1 MPQHTIQLR
10 EVTGADTSVFFDH
23 LQHAPAQQMA
33 AFIHEHP
40 EDRAAHDAHWNKLLA
55 NDSITKRSIEL
66 VHPDADPE
74 LVGHIISFTMEGD
87 REITYWIDH
96 HHWGKGLASEALR
109 QFLEIEQTR
118 PLYGRA
124 AKDNTP
130 SIRVME
136 RNGFT
141 LLRYERGYA
150 HARVDEI
157 DEVVMI
163 RRD

>member
-1 MPQHTIQLR
+1 MSQHTIQLR
-10 EVTGADTSVFFDH
+10 DVIDSDVAVFFDH
-23 LQHAPAQQMA
+23 LQHHPAQQMA

-40 EDRAAHDAHWNKLLA
+40 EDRAAHDGHWSKLLA

-74 LVGHIISFTMEGD
+74 LIGHIISFTMEGD

-96 HHWGKGLASEALR
+96 HHWGKGIASEALC
-109 QFLEIEQTR
+109 QFLAIEQAR

-124 AKDNTP
+124 AKDNEP

-141 LLRYERGYA
+141 LLRHERGYA
-150 HARVDEI
+150 HARGEEI

-163 RRD
+163 LHA

>member
-10 EVTGADTSVFFDH
+10 EITEADTSVFFDH

-96 HHWGKGLASEALR
+96 HHWGKGIASEALH
-109 QFLEIEQTR
+109 QFLAIEQTR

-141 LLRYERGYA
+141 LLRHERGYA
-150 HARVDEI
+150 HARGDEI

>member
-1 MPQHTIQLR
+1 MSSCSIQLR
-10 EVTGADTSVFFDH
+10 EVTHDDTSVFFDH

-66 VHPDADPE
+66 IHPGAEPE

-96 HHWGKGLASEALR
+96 KHWGEGIATEALR
-109 QFLEIEQTR
+109 EFLSIEKAR

-124 AKDNTP
+124 AQDNES
-130 SIRVME
+130 SIRVMVK
-136 RNGFT
+136 NGFQ
-141 LLRYERGYA
+141 LLRQERGFA
-150 HARVDEI
+150 SARGEEI
-157 DEVVMI
+157 DEVVMVL
-163 RRD
+163 RV

>member
-1 MPQHTIQLR
+1 MSRHKIQLR
-10 EVTGADTSVFFDH
+10 DVADSDVAVFFDH
-23 LQHAPAQQMA
+23 LQHHPAQQMA

-40 EDRAAHDAHWNKLLA
+40 EDRAAHDAHWGKLLA

-96 HHWGKGLASEALR
+96 HHWGKGIATEALR
-109 QFLEIEQTR
+109 QFLAFEQTR
-118 PLYGRA
+118 PMYGRA
-124 AKDNTP
+124 AKDNMP

-136 RNGFT
+136 HNGFT
-141 LLRYERGYA
+141 LLRHERGYA
-150 HARVDEI
+150 HARGAEI

-163 RRD
+163 LRS

>member
-1 MPQHTIQLR
+1 MPRHTIQLR
-10 EVTGADTSVFFDH
+10 DVTDSDVAVFFDH
-23 LQHAPAQQMA
+23 LQHHPAQQMA

-40 EDRAAHDAHWNKLLA
+40 EDRVAHDAHWNKLLA
-55 NDSITKRSIEL
+55 NDSITKRSIE
-66 VHPDADPE
+66 VVKPNGDPE

-96 HHWGKGLASEALR
+96 HHWGKGIASEALR
-109 QFLEIEQTR
+109 QFLAIERAR

-141 LLRYERGYA
+141 LLRHERGYA
-150 HARVDEI
+150 HARGAEI

-163 RRD
+163 LHA